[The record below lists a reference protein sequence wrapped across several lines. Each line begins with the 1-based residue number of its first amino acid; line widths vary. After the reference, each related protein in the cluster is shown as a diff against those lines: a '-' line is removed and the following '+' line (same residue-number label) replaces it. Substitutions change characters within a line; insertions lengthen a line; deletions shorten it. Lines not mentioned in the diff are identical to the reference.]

1 MSALPS
7 DAPVTKTPP
16 AENHATGSLVQLK
29 LQREGFLD
37 GRRCATL
44 EMTTTT
50 GAGVDELLQHT
61 CRAARRLIVPKDFHA
76 EAAALVL
83 RADLQNDTLPN
94 VQFMA
99 LALAAGIICKRHA
112 KRKRNTAA
120 TTVWACLPGWKTNGA
135 TRIYRQKPPS
145 PKARA
150 TATFLPADNSQHGA
164 KDEAGDPSPNG

>member
-1 MSALPS
+1 MTGLPS
-7 DAPVTKTPP
+7 HSPLTKTPP

-44 EMTTTT
+44 EMTATSE
-50 GAGVDELLQHT
+50 AGVDELLQHT

-83 RADLQNDTLPN
+83 RADLQNNTLPN
-94 VQFMA
+94 VRFMA

-112 KRKRNTAA
+112 KRKRDASR

-135 TRIYRQKPPS
+135 TRIYHQKPLS

-150 TATFLPADNSQHGA
+150 TATFLPADNAHHDA
-164 KDEAGDPSPNG
+164 TDEAAEPSPDA

>member
-1 MSALPS
+1 M
-7 DAPVTKTPP
+7 TKTPP
-16 AENHATGSLVQLK
+16 ADNHTAGSPVRLK
-29 LQREGFLD
+29 LQQEGFLD

-50 GAGVDELLQHT
+50 DGDVNELLQHT
-61 CRAARRLIVPKDFHA
+61 CRAARRLIVPKDFDA

-94 VQFMA
+94 VRFMA

-112 KRKRNTAA
+112 KRKRDTAP

-135 TRIYRQKPPS
+135 TRVYRQKPLS
-145 PKARA
+145 LKARA

-164 KDEAGDPSPNG
+164 KNEAGDPSPDA